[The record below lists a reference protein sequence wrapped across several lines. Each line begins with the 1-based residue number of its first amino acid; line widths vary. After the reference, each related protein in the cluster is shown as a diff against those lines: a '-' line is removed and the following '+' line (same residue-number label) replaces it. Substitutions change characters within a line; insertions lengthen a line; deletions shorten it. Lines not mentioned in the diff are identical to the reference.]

1 MAITIPLGGIRRHE
15 NIFTTV
21 IPISLLVDITVP
33 GMAFEP
39 KEVANES
46 YDHLDDRVRE
56 LIGAR
61 GDIQREFFH
70 RAMRNERVIDP
81 ETGEKRTERT
91 PTGWSPTRKYKNATG
106 DLQKYIEGPFLDTPP
121 LEATLPSFTIYF
133 PEKLKGDL
141 MKSFDA
147 HMGGEFHLFSLDMS
161 MKAME
166 ADGESRLLAIR
177 RALSPNSRLTGTR
190 QEKLRATLVSVDVI
204 HGVPARAMGQ
214 MFADLN
220 GKGVTL
226 TRNETE
232 GLNTRD
238 RWIKATK
245 DIFGELKVPLE
256 TKGRQ
261 VTAVSQAAHKHLI
274 IGQAVSMVRGL
285 GLGFSKAVSAT
296 SYEEVI
302 KSEASYKRL
311 KAAGVSWFGTVLDH
325 FGAETLPDGTR
336 DARVF
341 TDPDLVVRAVSVK
354 VALGVMGNPWF
365 EINLPKQAEHM
376 KALGEIDWRVS
387 PAWQSIAGK
396 VSPQVERRQVKGK
409 PVIKEIPGEWRLAAA
424 GAKEL
429 GGAAVRALTN
439 PDTVAGRQVRNKP
452 RAASGPGDR
461 DAAPRAA

>member
-21 IPISLLVDITVP
+21 IPISLLVDLTVP

-39 KEVANES
+39 REVAGER
-46 YDHLDDRVRE
+46 YDHLDKRVGE
-56 LIGAR
+56 LLHAR
-61 GDIQREFFH
+61 GNIQRGFYH
-70 RAMRNERVIDP
+70 QAMRTERVIDP
-81 ETGEKRTERT
+81 ETGEKRTVRT
-91 PTGWSPTRKYKNATG
+91 PTGWSPTRKYRNATG
-106 DLQKYIEGPFLDTPP
+106 DLQKYIEGPFLDSPP

-133 PEKLKGDL
+133 PERLEGEL
-141 MKSFDA
+141 MKNFNA
-147 HMGGEFHLFSLDMS
+147 HMGGEFHLFSLDIA

-177 RALSPNSRLTGTR
+177 RALSANSRLSGTR

-204 HGVPARAMGQ
+204 HGVPAEAMGQ

-226 TRNETE
+226 TKNETE

-238 RWIKATK
+238 PWIRATK
-245 DIFGELKVPLE
+245 EIFSSLGVPLE

-274 IGQAVSMVRGL
+274 IGQAVTMVRAL

-296 SYEEVI
+296 SYENVI
-302 KSEASYKRL
+302 KNEESYERL
-311 KAAGVSWFGTVLDH
+311 VTAGTTWFGKVLDH
-325 FGAETLPDGTR
+325 FGADTLPDGTR
-336 DARVF
+336 DAQVF

-365 EINLPKQAEHM
+365 EVNLPKQAAHEQY
-376 KALGEIDWRVS
+376 LGEIDWRVS
-387 PAWQSIAGK
+387 PIWQGIAGK
-396 VSPQVERRQVKGK
+396 VSPRVEKRKVGGK
-409 PVIKEIPGEWRLAAA
+409 TVRKEITGEYRLAAA

-429 GGAAVRALTN
+429 GGAAVRALTS
-439 PDTVAGRQVRNKP
+439 PDTVAGRAVRDKP
-452 RAASGPGDR
+452 RVVTSRANRAASR
-461 DAAPRAA
+461 RAA